1 MRAPTRHPRV
11 GERPT
16 ERVLFPI
23 GAPSL
28 TIGIRYKLENVGTD
42 FNTILQRELKRDYS
56 AAATLFLSGA
66 YPDAQLNQYHYTGA
80 SRNYADFSDPKL
92 DAMMDAQSRE
102 FDFNK
107 RKQIVQD
114 IQRELIQNPPGFIWI
129 GSRTE
134 AVAFAALI
142 GIPAGVLSAVRQDS
156 PADYLAR
163 GGAVLFLAV
172 PGFYL
177 ATLLQSLFSIRW
189 GINIASIHYTP
200 LTQHPL
206 ANLQQMWLPALILS
220 LGTAAQV
227 MRMTRA
233 MMLEVLRQDYIRT
246 ATAKGLHR
254 GVVLTRHALRN
265 ALMPVVTIFGLT
277 MAFLIGGT
285 VIFESIFSL
294 PGMGRYLI
302 EAVTRR
308 DYAAVQGVTLVFAVS
323 VVVINLLV
331 DLSYTWLDPR
341 HCL

>member
-1 MRAPTRHPRV
+1 MLTYALRRLLLAVPTVLLVSFLVFGMIRFLPGDIATAKLGEGYTEEAARRLRAQYGLDRPWPQEFLRYLAAVIRGDLGRAESGHSVVHDIGTRYPV
-11 GERPT
+11 T
-16 ERVLFPI
+16 
-23 GAPSL
+23 
-28 TIGIRYKLENVGTD
+28 LE
-42 FNTILQRELKRDYS
+42 LAL
-56 AAATLFLSGA
+56 L
-66 YPDAQLNQYHYTGA
+66 
-80 SRNYADFSDPKL
+80 
-92 DAMMDAQSRE
+92 
-102 FDFNK
+102 
-107 RKQIVQD
+107 
-114 IQRELIQNPPGFIWI
+114 
-129 GSRTE
+129 

-142 GIPAGVLSAVRQDS
+142 GIPIGVLSAVRQDS
-156 PADYLAR
+156 LADYVAR

-177 ATLLQSLFSIRW
+177 ATLLQSLFSIQW

-200 LTQHPL
+200 FTQNPL

-302 EAVTRR
+302 EAVIRR

-323 VVVINLLV
+323 VVVINLIV

-341 HCL
+341 HRA

>member
-1 MRAPTRHPRV
+1 MLTYILRRLLLALPTVLLVSFLVFGMIRFLPGDIATAKLGEWYTEEAARRIRAQYGLDKPWPQQFLRYLAGITRGDLGRAESGQTV
-11 GERPT
+11 TAE
-16 ERVLFPI
+16 
-23 GAPSL
+23 
-28 TIGIRYKLENVGTD
+28 IRARYPVTLE
-42 FNTILQRELKRDYS
+42 LAL
-56 AAATLFLSGA
+56 L
-66 YPDAQLNQYHYTGA
+66 
-80 SRNYADFSDPKL
+80 
-92 DAMMDAQSRE
+92 
-102 FDFNK
+102 
-107 RKQIVQD
+107 
-114 IQRELIQNPPGFIWI
+114 
-129 GSRTE
+129 

-142 GIPAGVLSAVRQDS
+142 GIPIGVLSAVRQDS

-200 LTQHPL
+200 LTQNPL

-308 DYAAVQGVTLVFAVS
+308 DYAAVQGITLLFAVS
-323 VVVINLLV
+323 VVVINLIV

-341 HCL
+341 HRV

>member
-1 MRAPTRHPRV
+1 M
-11 GERPT
+11 
-16 ERVLFPI
+16 
-23 GAPSL
+23 
-28 TIGIRYKLENVGTD
+28 
-42 FNTILQRELKRDYS
+42 
-56 AAATLFLSGA
+56 
-66 YPDAQLNQYHYTGA
+66 
-80 SRNYADFSDPKL
+80 
-92 DAMMDAQSRE
+92 
-102 FDFNK
+102 
-107 RKQIVQD
+107 
-114 IQRELIQNPPGFIWI
+114 
-129 GSRTE
+129 
-134 AVAFAALI
+134 
-142 GIPAGVLSAVRQDS
+142 
-156 PADYLAR
+156 
-163 GGAVLFLAV
+163 

-200 LTQHPL
+200 LTQNPL

-308 DYAAVQGVTLVFAVS
+308 DYAAVQGITLVFAVS
-323 VVVINLLV
+323 VVLINLIV

-341 HCL
+341 HRV

>member
-1 MRAPTRHPRV
+1 MLTYTLRRLLLALPTVLLVSFLVFGMIRFLPGDIATAKLGEGYTEEAARRIRAQYGLDKPWPQQFLRYLAGITRGDLGRAESGQTV
-11 GERPT
+11 TAE
-16 ERVLFPI
+16 
-23 GAPSL
+23 
-28 TIGIRYKLENVGTD
+28 IRARYPVTLE
-42 FNTILQRELKRDYS
+42 LAL
-56 AAATLFLSGA
+56 L
-66 YPDAQLNQYHYTGA
+66 
-80 SRNYADFSDPKL
+80 
-92 DAMMDAQSRE
+92 
-102 FDFNK
+102 
-107 RKQIVQD
+107 
-114 IQRELIQNPPGFIWI
+114 
-129 GSRTE
+129 

-142 GIPAGVLSAVRQDS
+142 GIPIGVLSAVRQDS

-200 LTQHPL
+200 LTQNPL

-308 DYAAVQGVTLVFAVS
+308 DYAAVQGITLVFAVS
-323 VVVINLLV
+323 VVLINLIV

-341 HCL
+341 HRV